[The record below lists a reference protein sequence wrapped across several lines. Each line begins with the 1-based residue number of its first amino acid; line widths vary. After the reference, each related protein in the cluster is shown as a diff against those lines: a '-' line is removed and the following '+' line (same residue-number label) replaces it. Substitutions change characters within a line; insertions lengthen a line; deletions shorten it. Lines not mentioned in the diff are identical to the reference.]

1 MLILFFLSSFFL
13 FKSGLVDSGILLRG
27 NLGDIQMSNKNIRSR
42 PTHLRQLG
50 YIREYKIC
58 DTCYI
63 IRPLRSTHC
72 GICDN
77 CIYRFDHHCP
87 WIGTCVGKRNYP
99 YFFFFLSLLNIFQ
112 LFTASVSIAHIVLKT
127 KDNESNY
134 KEYNKKQ
141 KNGILVGEVI
151 MSLYLLIYVIL
162 TMIFTTGLLFYHIR
176 LVKSN
181 QTTKE
186 ELKKLFKNPFD
197 NPYQR
202 SGKQNFDSIIFPKVG
217 KNNLMDILNLNEEM
231 FIKQKQFFRDLNK
244 KKLLEKEIS
253 EKPNKGNTDKIIDSN
268 NILKEDDIKIDIVN
282 RIDEEENNAD
292 SKDHFDIK
300 EKETFIEEKK
310 SGSNDINITNI
321 NKNIEQKKDNIDNKE
336 DILSNFSKNEKGTF
350 TSFSNFNIEESQS
363 YIPEQIHNTN
373 INNDREIHRFPMKKK
388 ASSKITSSTIEKEKY
403 GKINYDNNDLNESK

>member
-151 MSLYLLIYVIL
+151 MSLYLLIYVIS

-321 NKNIEQKKDNIDNKE
+321 NKNIE
-336 DILSNFSKNEKGTF
+336 
-350 TSFSNFNIEESQS
+350 
-363 YIPEQIHNTN
+363 
-373 INNDREIHRFPMKKK
+373 
-388 ASSKITSSTIEKEKY
+388 
-403 GKINYDNNDLNESK
+403 